1 MRAYDIIIKKRN
13 NIELSDEEIKWIVD
27 NYVDGE
33 IPDYQISAL
42 LMAIYFN
49 GLNER
54 ETLSLTMNMAHSGDM
69 IDLSKINGIKVD
81 KHSTGGVGDKTTLI
95 VAPIVASFGV
105 PVAKMSGRGLGFTGG
120 TIDKLESINGF
131 KTEMSAED
139 FMATINQVGICVI
152 GQTGDIAPADKK
164 LYSLRDVTGTVE
176 SIPLIASSIMSK
188 KLAAGADA
196 IVLDVTKGSGAF
208 MKTVDNAIELAQT
221 MVKIGEGAGKKTI
234 ALITDMDRP
243 LGYAIGN
250 SIEVIE
256 AIETLKGN
264 GPEDLTKVCVELA
277 GNMLFLAEKGSI
289 TQCKIMAED
298 AIKNGSALAKF
309 RDMVRTQ
316 GGDEKC
322 IDNYNLFKRAETIYS
337 VKSTKT
343 GYITHMNTEKCGM
356 SSVVLGAGRE
366 TKNSQIDYSAGIIL
380 KKKVGDYVK
389 SGEEIAVLHTNKEK
403 NVLEAETIF
412 LDAITISKNNVEE
425 EPLVYARVSKDGVE
439 IYN

>member
-95 VAPIVASFGV
+95 VAPVVASFGV

-131 KTEMSAED
+131 KTEMSAGD
-139 FMATINQVGICVI
+139 FIATINQVGICVI

>member
-95 VAPIVASFGV
+95 VAPVVASFGV

-131 KTEMSAED
+131 KTEMDAED

>member
-131 KTEMSAED
+131 KTEMDAED

-389 SGEEIAVLHTNKEK
+389 SGEEIAVLHANKEK

>member
-131 KTEMSAED
+131 KTEMDAED

-389 SGEEIAVLHTNKEK
+389 SGEEIAVLHANKEK

-412 LDAITISKNNVEE
+412 LDAITISENNVEE

>member
-131 KTEMSAED
+131 KTEMDAED

-322 IDNYNLFKRAETIYS
+322 IDNYNVFKRAETIYS

-412 LDAITISKNNVEE
+412 LDAITISENNVEE

>member
-27 NYVDGE
+27 N
-33 IPDYQISAL
+33 QISAL

-131 KTEMSAED
+131 KTEMDAED

-322 IDNYNLFKRAETIYS
+322 IDNYNVFKRAETIYS

-412 LDAITISKNNVEE
+412 LDAITISENNVEE